1 MYFSTYG
8 VRKTCLDKCLKNP
21 LSEVPSTSNMVNEP
35 KHSWNLKDSTFTMF
49 INVFE
54 GNWGWKSLWV
64 ICKILGLFV
73 NPLTSNDKYSLLN
86 TGNLLQQFQMQL
98 SQKQKKL
105 PNFFLHFL
113 NFVSIFN
120 IFEKPMT
127 LIADIFLNLRTP
139 KNVVR

>member
-98 SQKQKKL
+98 FQKQKQH
-105 PNFFLHFL
+105 PNLFLHFL

-120 IFEKPMT
+120 ILKKTMT
-127 LIADIFLNLRTP
+127 LIADIFLNLRAP

>member
-49 INVFE
+49 IYVFE

-98 SQKQKKL
+98 FQKQKQH
-105 PNFFLHFL
+105 PNLFLHFL

-120 IFEKPMT
+120 ILKKTMT
-127 LIADIFLNLRTP
+127 LIADIFLNLRAP